1 MAAPTGFEP
10 VNVRVKVW
18 YLTAWWRGNILGCS
32 SVRTVKRLFRFAKG
46 INNVYKDIV
55 KNYILERYTRL
66 ELATFRVEVWR
77 STNWTNTAYC
87 VVGRNRTYNTQPSG
101 KVATNLHL
109 STTYNSIQLYL
120 AINDHGILLV
130 MFFQLPTT
138 ILVVLSTSNSSL
150 WLWVAIIHKCGL
162 SYGTRTH
169 DLLNPNQ
176 AH

>member
-1 MAAPTGFEP
+1 MSHSNTVTQLQQWAIFNLLFMAVPTGFEP

-18 YLTAWWRGNILGCS
+18 YLTAWWRDNIDIVRLSELS
-32 SVRTVKRLFRFAKG
+32 SVLFRFVKG

-66 ELATFRVEVWR
+66 ELATFRVEVWC
-77 STNWTNTAYC
+77 STNWTNTA
-87 VVGRNRTYNTQPSG
+87 
-101 KVATNLHL
+101 
-109 STTYNSIQLYL
+109 YNSIQLYL
-120 AINDHGILLV
+120 AINDYGISLV
-130 MFFQLPTT
+130 MLSQLPTT
-138 ILVVLSTSNSSL
+138 ILVALSTSNSSL

-162 SYGTRTH
+162 DYGTWTH